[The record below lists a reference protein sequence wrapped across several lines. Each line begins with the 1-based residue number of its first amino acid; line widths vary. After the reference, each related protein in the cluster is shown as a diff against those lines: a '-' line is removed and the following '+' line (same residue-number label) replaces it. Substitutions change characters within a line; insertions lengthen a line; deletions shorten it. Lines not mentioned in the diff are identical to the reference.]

1 MIGNAVLL
9 ALREI
14 RRNMTRAILTTLGII
29 IGVGAVITLVTLGN
43 GASASVTN
51 SISSLGRNL
60 IILQPGARR
69 GFGGG
74 GGASVSAAPFSIE
87 DAEALQRDI
96 AGLRAVAPVAIRTE
110 TVVAGNQNHSA
121 QIMGTDNAY
130 FTARDW
136 GIAQGRL
143 FSDAE
148 IRAGRTMCI
157 MGATARTA
165 LFGSQNPIGTDIR
178 VGNAPCEVIGVL
190 TPKGQSTFGQDQDD
204 VVLMPLRALQ
214 RRITGNTDVGMVW
227 IASGRAEDVPK
238 MITDVT
244 QLMRERRHLTPAA
257 PEDFQ
262 VNDIAQINQVMQQT
276 TGTLTVF
283 LAAIA
288 GISLLVGGIG
298 IMNIMLVS
306 VTERTREIGIRLA
319 IGARERDV
327 LTQFLVEAVMMSGLG
342 GLMGIAVGL
351 TASAIL
357 VRIFELPFVPSGEIV
372 LLAFAVSAAIGVA
385 FGFFPARRA
394 ARLDP
399 IEALRHE

>member
-1 MIGNAVLL
+1 MMSNALLL

-14 RRNMTRAILTTLGII
+14 RRNMMRAILTTLGIV

-60 IILQPGARR
+60 VILQPGARR

-74 GGASVSAAPFSIE
+74 GQSISAPPFSNE
-87 DAEALQRDI
+87 DAEAVIREI
-96 AGLRAVAPVAIRTE
+96 ANVRAVAPVAIRTE
-110 TVVAGNQNHSA
+110 VVVAGNQNHSA

-130 FTARDW
+130 FAARDW
-136 GIAQGRL
+136 EMAQGRL
-143 FSDAE
+143 FSEAE

-157 MGATARTA
+157 MGQTVKTA

-178 VGNAPCEVIGVL
+178 VGDAPCEVVGVL
-190 TPKGQSTFGQDQDD
+190 EAKGQSTFGQDQDD
-204 VVLMPLRALQ
+204 VVIMPIRALQ
-214 RRITGNTDVGMVW
+214 RRITGNTDVGLVW
-227 IASGRAEDVPK
+227 IAASRAEDVPK
-238 MITDVT
+238 MVGDVT

-257 PEDFQ
+257 PADFQ

-276 TGTLTVF
+276 TGILTIF

-288 GISLLVGGIG
+288 AISLLVGGIG

-351 TASAIL
+351 ITSAIL
-357 VRIFELPFVPSGEIV
+357 VHFFALPFVPSAEIV
-372 LLAFAVSAAIGVA
+372 LLAFVVSAGIGIA
-385 FGFFPARRA
+385 FGYFPARRA